1 MAGFVLLSLSEI
13 PFNDSVRSAPHHA
26 VFASLPLVALGWRR
40 QYPITVAL
48 VVLASN
54 LVANP
59 NHEFTT
65 VLTLVLCS
73 YTVGVETAPPR
84 SYVGLAVTLGPFLIA
99 MALDDGALLPSDVA
113 AAAVFMVGPWLVGYT
128 TRMRTEK
135 AVRAVTEAE
144 RRLHEQEIRAHEAA
158 SNERNRIARELHD
171 IVSHAISVVTIQT
184 QAVRRRLGPD
194 HAEEAADLAMVE
206 TTAREAQ
213 AEMRRLF
220 GVLRA
225 DGESAA
231 MAPQPGLNELPRL
244 VDSVSRA
251 GTEIV
256 LEVHGDPMPLS
267 PGLDLT
273 AYRIAQE
280 GLTNA
285 LRHSGAHRIE
295 VIVRRHPTAVEVEV
309 HDDGHGLQPGEASG
323 HGLVGIRERAALYG
337 GTVDLEQQAGEGV
350 RLLARLPL
358 AGSG

>member
-206 TTAREAQ
+206 TTALRLRPRCAGCSGCC
-213 AEMRRLF
+213 APTGSPRRWRPNP
-220 GVLRA
+220 G
-225 DGESAA
+225 SASCPA
-231 MAPQPGLNELPRL
+231 WSTPCPGPGPR
-244 VDSVSRA
+244 SCSRCTA
-251 GTEIV
+251 TRC
-256 LEVHGDPMPLS
+256 PS
-267 PGLDLT
+267 PRGWTSRRT
-273 AYRIAQE
+273 A
-280 GLTNA
+280 
-285 LRHSGAHRIE
+285 
-295 VIVRRHPTAVEVEV
+295 
-309 HDDGHGLQPGEASG
+309 
-323 HGLVGIRERAALYG
+323 
-337 GTVDLEQQAGEGV
+337 
-350 RLLARLPL
+350 
-358 AGSG
+358 